1 MSLRCDSSEAFPVGH
16 KNAIRFPKTGS
27 GLSRYFLLTR
37 PGQPFGHIKGGT
49 ALHGVS
55 RGSIKTLS
63 QMAKFDRTTGGQSCS
78 FPSVWQCGK
87 VTGSRDEFLYPIRT

>member
-55 RGSIKTLS
+55 VVINSTFSIISRPFVAFLAFGSHPLTIEIL
-63 QMAKFDRTTGGQSCS
+63 D
-78 FPSVWQCGK
+78 
-87 VTGSRDEFLYPIRT
+87 Y